1 MKWSDIVKYY
11 ELKIDE
17 GQKSKDTKQKFIVA
31 SQRKFLETIKSSM
44 KEMMNDEIDEIEI
57 NSLSISDHMKA
68 KLKYFANNPRE
79 VIKVIE
85 KKDEKK
91 EERSIKDQLLEIL
104 GIGDVKADELISA
117 GLKSISQLKM
127 KKYKAMLP
135 DVTQKML
142 QYEPDRKIDHNKIQE
157 VEPSIISLCDAK
169 DNCRSTVLV
178 GSYRRKTVASRD
190 IDVMI
195 VSDDAKILDKWL
207 EKALSTYGP
216 NNVIVYAAG
225 NDKLSVLV
233 RFDQIFSGKNLG
245 VYKLDVFR
253 APSDKAHAM
262 MLYATGSKDHNILM
276 RKKAKDAGL
285 LLNQEGVFD
294 RKSNKLIPT
303 SSEKDIFELLGM
315 VYKEPNERN

>member
-1 MKWSDIVKYY
+1 MKWSDIVQYY
-11 ELKIDE
+11 ELKISE
-17 GQKSKDTKQKFIVA
+17 RQKSKDAKQKFIVA
-31 SQRKFLETIKSSM
+31 SQRKFLDTVKSSM
-44 KEMMNDEIDEIEI
+44 KDVMDDEIDEDEI

-68 KLKYFANNPRE
+68 KLKYFTNNPRE
-79 VIKVIE
+79 VLKIVENKDN
-85 KKDEKK
+85 KKDEK
-91 EERSIKDQLLEIL
+91 SLKDQLLEIL
-104 GIGDVKADELISA
+104 GIGDVKADELIAA
-117 GLKSISQLKM
+117 GLKSTTQLKM
-127 KKYKAMLP
+127 KKFQTLLP
-135 DVTQKML
+135 DSVQKML
-142 QYEPDRKIDHNKIQE
+142 QYEPERKIDHDKIQI

-169 DNCRSTVLV
+169 DNCRSTILV

-195 VSDDAKILDKWL
+195 VSDDEKILDKWL
-207 EKALSTYGP
+207 EKARTTYGP
-216 NNVIVYAAG
+216 DNVIVYALG
-225 NDKLSVLV
+225 NDKLSVLI
-233 RFDQIFSGKNLG
+233 RFDQIFVGKNLG

-294 RKSNKLIPT
+294 RKTNKLIPT

-315 VYKEPNERN
+315 AYKEPQDRN